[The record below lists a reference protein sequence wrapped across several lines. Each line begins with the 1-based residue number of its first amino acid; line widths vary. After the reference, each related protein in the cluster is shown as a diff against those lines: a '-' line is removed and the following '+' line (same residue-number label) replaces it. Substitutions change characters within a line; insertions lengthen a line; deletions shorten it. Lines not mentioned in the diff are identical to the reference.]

1 MGSYNYTISI
11 GHLGEQLTLN
21 QWVLG
26 SSPRWCT
33 KKSLTENVRLFF
45 YCYNPESRAGAPSG
59 TRTARA
65 RRPLR
70 RAKRVQWT
78 LFRARESPREMGKR
92 AEHAGGRDVPA
103 TQPYG
108 RRRKQGAG
116 AGAAV
121 AEDKPRPKGRRPM
134 RAPQLVRRHRSA
146 GTNSPVD
153 CWLARG
159 RVPGEWE
166 RKQSVPGVEMLPLYN
181 LTESVGL
188 FFIAIIRNVATV
200 CAPSEDENSR
210 EGGRRLRRKQGAV
223 AGAARKNPMFA
234 IISHL

>member
-1 MGSYNYTISI
+1 MENFDYTISI
-11 GHLGEQLTLN
+11 GQLGEQLTPN

-108 RRRKQGAG
+108 KRKA
-116 AGAAV
+116 
-121 AEDKPRPKGRRPM
+121 
-134 RAPQLVRRHRSA
+134 
-146 GTNSPVD
+146 
-153 CWLARG
+153 
-159 RVPGEWE
+159 
-166 RKQSVPGVEMLPLYN
+166 
-181 LTESVGL
+181 L
-188 FFIAIIRNVATV
+188 F
-200 CAPSEDENSR
+200 
-210 EGGRRLRRKQGAV
+210 L
-223 AGAARKNPMFA
+223 
-234 IISHL
+234 LL